1 MRQKLRSLSRRLL
14 HALTRPAAII
24 SIIGIVGFA
33 IDMLVKPISN
43 AGLILLLAASS
54 PWILK
59 TVKRLKVGD
68 YLEFESLSPSEAQ
81 RKLQAEAEEL
91 LAESVEPSTNTKQID
106 DVEGEPPPAPRIAE
120 GALAITPDM
129 DNVLAAMRG
138 INLTERLVLD
148 WLEGQLG
155 VTVRRNVRL
164 GNLEL
169 DGLAFTKPVP
179 TLIEIKALNSS
190 PNLSRRLRS
199 ARATLNGARRE
210 WVHMRSEEPR
220 LLLILTTTSQP
231 GEAEYNEILKSL
243 SAFDHQNVSPIDVKL
258 VSATDIGLH
267 EGWLT
272 TINERNAEPS

>member
-1 MRQKLRSLSRRLL
+1 MGQDDASLITTEQLL
-14 HALTRPAAII
+14 EWRDALLQENTRTGEQRDP
-24 SIIGIVGFA
+24 V
-33 IDMLVKPISN
+33 
-43 AGLILLLAASS
+43 
-54 PWILK
+54 
-59 TVKRLKVGD
+59 TVKKYITAKVGD

-231 GEAEYNEILKSL
+231 GEAEYNEILKSM